1 MLIKIGLFAVIIIS
15 SFAVGYLHRRNKM
28 LREKYDNIAEC
39 FGDVNSIINSIRYGN
54 LSVRADAKSQ
64 EELAKLADSINRM
77 IEALNDREKMIR
89 EYQAELTKKN
99 NFLSA
104 LLNSLSEG
112 MIVFNEKLVII
123 NANKHIKNW
132 LKNPKII
139 GSKLS
144 DFISVAEDKTYTE
157 LSEDEVFLKGQKYRF
172 YAATTKKLE
181 TKDHSDMYMIVISDC
196 TNQKEVESLKEDF
209 VATLTHDLKVP
220 IIAEANMLDFLL
232 NGKFGELSDN
242 QRETLNTMQESN
254 KELLELVQ
262 TVLDTYK
269 VKDGEIYLNLEKIS
283 VKKFVTEIADEMLP
297 IARKNGNKIVLNI
310 KTDFDLNVDYLQFK
324 RVLKNIVS
332 NAIVHGRPKTDIEI
346 TTKQKGEYFY
356 IYVKDHG
363 MGIAKE
369 DIDRVFNKYYSAHR
383 KFRKI
388 GTGLGLYLSRKLVQA
403 HGGELSVTSKL
414 GEWSEVLIK
423 LPHTSA

>member
-1 MLIKIGLFAVIIIS
+1 MW
-15 SFAVGYLHRRNKM
+15 YLHRRNNM
-28 LREKYDNIAEC
+28 LRKKYDNISEY
-39 FGDVNSIINSIRYGN
+39 FGDVNSIVNSIRYGN

-64 EELAKLADSINRM
+64 KEITKLANSINRM
-77 IEALNDREKMIR
+77 IETLNDRENMIR

-132 LKNPKII
+132 LKTSKII
-139 GSKLS
+139 GSKLN
-144 DFISVAEDKTYTE
+144 DFISVTGEKSYTE
-157 LSEDEVFLKGQKYRF
+157 LSEDEVFLKGQKYR
-172 YAATTKKLE
+172 YYSATTNKIE
-181 TKDHSDMYMIVISDC
+181 TKDHTDMYMIVISDC
-196 TNQKEVESLKEDF
+196 TNQREVESLKEDF

-232 NGKFGELSDN
+232 NGKFGELSDS

-254 KELLELVQ
+254 RELLELVQ

-269 VKDGEIYLNLEKIS
+269 VNDGEICLTLEPIS
-283 VKKFVTEIADEMLP
+283 VKKFVTEISEEMFP
-297 IARKNGNKIVLNI
+297 IARKNENKIVLHI
-310 KTDFDLNVDYLQFK
+310 KTDFDLNIDYLQFK
-324 RVLKNIVS
+324 RVLKNLVS
-332 NAIVHGRPKTDIEI
+332 NAIIHGRPKTDIEI
-346 TTKQKGEYFY
+346 TVKQKGEYSY
-356 IYVKDHG
+356 IYVKDYG
-363 MGIAKE
+363 KGIAKE

-414 GEWSEVLIK
+414 GEWSEVMIK